1 MATLTP
7 TLSFSSSDTSSD
19 TLSFSVTTNLTVAA
33 PTVDVARTSIA
44 TGSAQALIASNTA
57 YSYAYIKVVS
67 GANSTDFL
75 QVKID
80 GNVVFKIRVGEFA
93 FFPLYNALAI
103 TAESYGGAT
112 TVEYGF
118 WSI

>member
-1 MATLTP
+1 MATLVK
-7 TLSFSSSDTSSD
+7 TLSLTSTDTSSD
-19 TLSFSVTTNLTVAA
+19 ALALSVSDSVTVTS
-33 PTVDVARTSIA
+33 PSIDVARTSIA
-44 TGSAQALIASNTA
+44 TGSAQSLIASNSAFT
-57 YSYAYIKVVS
+57 YVYIKVVS
-67 GANSTDFL
+67 GANTTDFL

-80 GNVVFKIRVGEFA
+80 GNVVFKVRVGEFA

>member
-19 TLSFSVTTNLTVAA
+19 TLSFSVSTNLTVTA
-33 PTVDVARTSIA
+33 PTIDVARTSIA
-44 TGSAQALIASNTA
+44 TGSAQALIASNSA
-57 YSYAYIKVVS
+57 FSHVYI
-67 GANSTDFL
+67 
-75 QVKID
+75 KID

-112 TVEYGF
+112 SVEYGF

>member
-1 MATLTP
+1 MATLVK
-7 TLSFSSSDTSSD
+7 TLSLTSTDTSSD
-19 TLSFSVTTNLTVAA
+19 ALALSVSDSVTVTS
-33 PTVDVARTSIA
+33 PSIDVARTSIA
-44 TGSAQALIASNTA
+44 TGSAQSLIASNSAFT
-57 YSYAYIKVVS
+57 YVYIKVVS
-67 GANSTDFL
+67 GVNSTDFL

>member
-1 MATLTP
+1 MATLVK
-7 TLSFSSSDTSSD
+7 TLSLTSTDTSSD
-19 TLSFSVTTNLTVAA
+19 ALALSVSDSVTVTS
-33 PTVDVARTSIA
+33 PSIDVARTSIA
-44 TGSAQALIASNTA
+44 TGSAQSLIASNSAFT
-57 YSYAYIKVVS
+57 YVYIKVVS
-67 GANSTDFL
+67 GANTTDFL

-80 GNVVFKIRVGEFA
+80 GNVVFKVRVGEFA
-93 FFPLYNALAI
+93 FFPLYNSLAI